1 MNESKSAPTAL
12 FGAVVLLNI
21 LLFLNCL
28 RLFYQNAPEVLASS
42 CDTGWIVKTGEYIL
56 QHFSIPTRDIFTWT
70 NASQPFVAYQWLF
83 EVFCALLFTAGGIWL
98 VGAICYLL
106 TGLLYLFLLPAIWQ
120 RFKLP
125 LFLSYASLSLVL
137 TPWWFN
143 ARPQLASYYLI
154 LIFIAILE
162 KNRRSPSKLIWILP
176 PAMILWANL
185 HSFWSV
191 GLLILSVYTIIAALK
206 KREQFPLMIGVC
218 LMTFASILVNP
229 YGWGLPRHIISF
241 ADNEQWMG
249 VWEVL
254 PSYISPD
261 FKYFFAYL
269 VIMWM
274 ALVRTRKTVPI
285 EHFVLCAIATV
296 AAIGVRRYE
305 TVAVFMTWPCFG
317 MALANAPQVHN
328 YVQNMQNW
336 SGGLVSEL
344 LTGKWFTTTKRSI
357 ISAIALTTLSLGFW
371 TYQFPNEQRALAA
384 FCNYGDES
392 LLYFTKNFENKHD
405 FFSDPATGS
414 WLELLGAVPI
424 FIDTRY
430 DMYPK
435 QFCQNAIFCV
445 AGADGWDSFLN
456 KNKIRVVVL
465 RNIAAGLSQKLRTS
479 KDWYVFMDD
488 GVVSIYLRSADAPA
502 VTTRLKM
509 TDQDLPHAKLARQTV
524 QRTLLARRQQENL
537 STNSWRP
544 TF

>member
-1 MNESKSAPTAL
+1 MNESKSAPTVL

-21 LLFLNCL
+21 ILFLNCL

-56 QHFSIPTRDIFTWT
+56 QHMSIPTHDIFTWT

-83 EVFCALLFTAGGIWL
+83 EVFCALLFNAGGIWL
-98 VGAICYLL
+98 VGATCYVLS
-106 TGLLYLFLLPAIWQ
+106 GLLYLFLLPLIWQ

-143 ARPQLASYYLI
+143 ARPQLISYFLI
-154 LIFIAILE
+154 LFFIAILE
-162 KNRRSPSKLIWILP
+162 KNRQKPTKLILILP
-176 PAMILWANL
+176 AAMILWANT

-191 GLLILSVYTIIAALK
+191 GLIIVAVYTIVAVLK
-206 KREQFPLMIGVC
+206 RRAQFPLLIAVC
-218 LMTFASILVNP
+218 VTTFASILVNP
-229 YGWGLPRHIISF
+229 YGWNLARHIISF

-254 PSYISPD
+254 PSYLSPD
-261 FKYFFAYL
+261 FKYYFAYL

-274 ALVRTRKTVPI
+274 TLVRARKAVPP
-285 EHFVLCAIATV
+285 EHYLLCAIATV
-296 AAIGVRRYE
+296 ASICVRRYE

-317 MALANAPQVHN
+317 LALSNTFQVKHFI
-328 YVQNMQNW
+328 QDMESW
-336 SGGLVSEL
+336 SGGFFNEL
-344 LTGKWFTTTKRSI
+344 LTGRWFTTTGRSI
-357 ISAIALTTLSLGFW
+357 IAALVLIILSLAFW
-371 TYQFPNEQRALAA
+371 SYQFPNERRALAA

-392 LLYFTKNFENKHD
+392 LLYFTKNFKNEHD

-414 WLELLGAVPI
+414 WLLLLGAAPV

-435 QFCQNAIFCV
+435 QFCQSAIFCV
-445 AGADGWDSFLN
+445 AGADGWNNYLQ
-456 KNKIRVVVL
+456 KNNVRVVVL

-479 KDWYVFMDD
+479 KDWYVLMDD
-488 GVVSIYLRSADAPA
+488 GVVSLYLRSTYAPE
-502 VTTRLKM
+502 VTQRLHM
-509 TDQDLPHAKLARQTV
+509 TDQNLPQSTLARSTV
-524 QRTLLARRQQENL
+524 QRTLFARHQQRKV
-537 STNSWRP
+537 STSEL
-544 TF
+544 